1 MFKKQTRTGG
11 KEFKPG
17 IKSTTVYAV
26 NAQIFCLQLSGCKV
40 KLIPHHQSLGRGGF
54 LRFGVLGCGVLD
66 QLWVSRPFG
75 DVATNRRCRDQL
87 EVSGEEVFKR
97 LVSILGRI

>member
-11 KEFKPG
+11 KEFKSG

-26 NAQIFCLQLSGCKV
+26 NAQIFCLQLSGCKI
-40 KLIPHHQSLGRGGF
+40 KLIQHHQSLGRGGF
-54 LRFGVLGCGVLD
+54 FAFWGTGVWG
-66 QLWVSRPFG
+66 SRPVG
-75 DVATNRRCRDQL
+75 GVATNRRCRDQS